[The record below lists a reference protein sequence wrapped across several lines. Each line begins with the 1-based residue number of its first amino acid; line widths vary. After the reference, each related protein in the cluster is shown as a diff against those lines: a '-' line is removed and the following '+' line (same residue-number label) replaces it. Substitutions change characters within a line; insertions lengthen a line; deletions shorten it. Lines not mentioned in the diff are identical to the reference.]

1 MTLSQWKGSTLTY
14 AIISLRWHGAAGVFL
29 ESWKTFKLSWLF
41 SYGPMIASGS
51 KSTSI
56 VLDIQVLLSPFLF
69 LTSFDC
75 VLGHSCRMLPLY
87 FRDAIWYNGHT

>member
-1 MTLSQWKGSTLTY
+1 
-14 AIISLRWHGAAGVFL
+14 
-29 ESWKTFKLSWLF
+29 
-41 SYGPMIASGS
+41 MIASGS